1 MTLKDTPSA
10 ISLPESGVGPSRS
23 GSPDGP
29 MTDLFG
35 QEVAPASPSVLLEN
49 KAEAMTKGI
58 SGLSGFGSSAS
69 VVLTESL
76 ANRLR
81 ERLDSGGSIE
91 FSQTWKMKTTP
102 AGRRYWAH
110 TASGHRTSDSGYGG
124 WPTASANDLR
134 AYSAE
139 SLAKFVATG
148 NVSGHG
154 LDLNAAAQLAGWPT
168 PLAMDT
174 LTETPEHWQERRVKA
189 KAKNPRL
196 GDLHKPLPIVAQ
208 MAGYPTPC
216 ASDNRDRGGWGDP
229 AIQRRMKIGK
239 SVELS
244 MLAEAIGK
252 TPEQS
257 HAQTEK
263 PGGLNPALSR
273 WLMGYPPAWDGCA
286 VMVTPSSRKSRRS
299 S

>member
-1 MTLKDTPSA
+1 MTLKNTPSA
-10 ISLPESGVGPSRS
+10 ISSPESADGVTHS
-23 GSPDGP
+23 GLPDGP

-35 QEVAPASPSVLLEN
+35 QAVAPASLSVPQVD

-69 VVLTESL
+69 VALTESL

-81 ERLDSGGSIE
+81 ERLGSGGSIE
-91 FSQTWKMKTTP
+91 FSQTWKMKVTP

-124 WPTASANDLR
+124 WPTPCQQDGPKGGPGQGTDRLP
-134 AYSAE
+134 
-139 SLAKFVATG
+139 G
-148 NVSGHG
+148 
-154 LDLNAAAQLAGWPT
+154 AAA
-168 PLAMDT
+168 
-174 LTETPEHWQERRVKA
+174 
-189 KAKNPRL
+189 
-196 GDLHKPLPIVAQ
+196 I
-208 MAGYPTPC
+208 AGYPTPC
-216 ASDNRDRGGWGDP
+216 SSDNRDRGGWGDP

-257 HAQTEK
+257 HAQTGK

-273 WLMGYPPAWDGCA
+273 WLMGYPPEWDDCA
-286 VMVTPSSRKSRRS
+286 VMVTLSSRKPRRNS
-299 S
+299 